1 MIPDFMNPVIFLVRS
16 SSKWYKKST
25 VSCLQYKLLT
35 QIYNVVWG
43 VENISM
49 VQMLGNVSKPQSYA
63 SKTELERLTF
73 FSTSLSSGDALTI

>member
-16 SSKWYKKST
+16 SSKRYKKST

>member
-1 MIPDFMNPVIFLVRS
+1 
-16 SSKWYKKST
+16 
-25 VSCLQYKLLT
+25 
-35 QIYNVVWG
+35 
-43 VENISM
+43 M